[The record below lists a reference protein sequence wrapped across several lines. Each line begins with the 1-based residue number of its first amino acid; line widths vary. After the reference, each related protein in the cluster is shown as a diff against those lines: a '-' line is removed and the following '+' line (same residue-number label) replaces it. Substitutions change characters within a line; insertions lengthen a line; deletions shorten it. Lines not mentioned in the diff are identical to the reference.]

1 MYWLLFHNASK
12 QFYIISK
19 IHGNMYIYLLL
30 DEFEVGT
37 VSYEPRFYVG
47 HKSMGKKQDP

>member
-12 QFYIISK
+12 PFYII
-19 IHGNMYIYLLL
+19 YLLV
-30 DEFEVGT
+30 DEFEIRT
-37 VSYEPRFYVG
+37 VNYETHFYVG

>member
-1 MYWLLFHNASK
+1 MYWLLFHSPSK

-19 IHGNMYIYLLL
+19 IHGNMYIYLLV

-37 VSYEPRFYVG
+37 VSYEPGFLCG
-47 HKSMGKKQDP
+47 S